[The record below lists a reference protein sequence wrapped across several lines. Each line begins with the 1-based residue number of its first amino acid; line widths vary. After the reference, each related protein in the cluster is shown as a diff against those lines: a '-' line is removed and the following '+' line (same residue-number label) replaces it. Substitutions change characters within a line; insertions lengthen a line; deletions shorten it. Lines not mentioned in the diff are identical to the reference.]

1 MEEIKQE
8 IQHLLDLTELQVEEY
23 GYEELIML
31 LESLELN
38 SKQYNDN
45 ILSLVKLIN
54 YCKELNCSNPKI
66 IELILKKWC
75 THDIDIDGV
84 IGDLA
89 ANMTCSNDTLKYL
102 LELFPDSTIINIL
115 DTHIRTRYG
124 SGMIFSLVANRLLEA
139 SQLKTLEKFEW
150 KHLLSV
156 ANETKESIE
165 LNPNFIN
172 RQNYFITK
180 NNKDVFDYIN
190 EKLQEHKKKKLAPV
204 PDWVELLED
213 ETMDKYKDFEEKNQV
228 STDEDYYKLYSVLK
242 SLTNAQ
248 KIEPNDLG
256 DEAPA
261 TTEEISEIFVSLQSN
276 TYKNKSEFPI
286 ERLCGP
292 ANSILGQNCI
302 SAKNGIGPC
311 RMFNCMCREY
321 DEDESDDEII
331 TQNSE
336 TQNNKFCYLWFTG
349 QCDVCH
355 RGIRKYN
362 HSVRFPVDG
371 GGWIGCYCSFKCL
384 RNNKIRSIYQNDNF
398 RINEIEKIIQHS
410 GIADLDE

>member
-1 MEEIKQE
+1 MEDIKQE
-8 IQHLLDLTELQVEEY
+8 IEHLSNLTELETEEY
-23 GYEELIML
+23 GYEELTML

-38 SKQYNDN
+38 SKQYNEN
-45 ILSLVKLIN
+45 ILSLVNLIN
-54 YCKELNCSNPKI
+54 YCKEHNSNKSVV
-66 IELILKKWC
+66 ELILKKWC

-89 ANMTCSNDTLKYL
+89 ANMTCPSNTLRYL
-102 LELFPDSTIINIL
+102 LEIFPDSTIINIL
-115 DTHIRTRYG
+115 DMHIRTRYG

-139 SQLKTLEKFEW
+139 GNIQSLEKFEW
-150 KHLLSV
+150 KHLLGV

-190 EKLQEHKKKKLAPV
+190 EKLQEHKKKRLALV

-228 STDEDYYKLYSVLK
+228 STDEDYYQLQSALK

-276 TYKNKSEFPI
+276 TYKHKSEFPP
-286 ERLCGP
+286 ERLYGP
-292 ANSILGQNCI
+292 ANGILGQNCI
-302 SAKNGIGPC
+302 SAKNRIGPC
-311 RMFNCMCREY
+311 RMFSCMCREY
-321 DEDESDDEII
+321 DEDESDDEYVNSYNQ
-331 TQNSE
+331 TQQ
-336 TQNNKFCYLWFTG
+336 THQTYRLWFTG

-362 HSVRFPVDG
+362 HSVRFPTDG

-398 RINEIEKIIQHS
+398 RINEIEKIIHHS
-410 GIADLDE
+410 GIADF